1 MRELGISGAF
11 INEHKVFGDS
21 RGLFREWF
29 KKSDFEKVDVNFDI
43 AQANFSQSSK
53 GVLRGLHYSIA
64 PQGQAKLVTCTS
76 GEILDVI
83 VDVRLNSPTY
93 LKVEMVNLKADAGD
107 VLYIPTGVGHSFLV
121 LSDTASVAYLT
132 SSEFD
137 ADAEKTISPLDPAL
151 GIVWPTINGAE
162 YALSDRDKAAPTLA
176 EANTQGILPTFK
188 S

>member
-1 MRELGISGAF
+1 MRKLGISGAF
-11 INEHKVFGDS
+11 INEHKVFGDK

-29 KKSDFEKVDVNFDI
+29 KKSDFEKRGLDFDI
-43 AQANFSQSSK
+43 KQANFSQSTK
-53 GVLRGLHYSIA
+53 GVLRGLHFSIS
-64 PQGQAKLVTCTS
+64 PKGQSKLVTCTS

-83 VDVRLNSPTY
+83 IDLRLNSPTY

-107 VLYIPTGVGHSFLV
+107 VLFIPSGVGHSFLV

-151 GIVWPTINGAE
+151 GIVWPTIIGVE

-176 EANTQGILPTFK
+176 EAITEGILPTFK

>member
-1 MRELGISGAF
+1 MRELEIEGAF
-11 INEHKVFGDS
+11 VNEHNVFEDS

-29 KKSDFEKVDVNFDI
+29 KKSDFEKFGVTFDI

-53 GVLRGLHYSIA
+53 GVLRGLHFSIS
-64 PQGQAKLVTCTS
+64 PKGQAKLVTCTS

-83 VDVRLNSPTY
+83 VDLRLNSPTY
-93 LKVEMVNLKADAGD
+93 LKVEMVPLRADAGD

-121 LSDTASVAYLT
+121 MSEIASVAYLT

-137 ADAEKTISPLDPAL
+137 ADAEKTISPLDPEL
-151 GIVWPTINGAE
+151 GIEWPLIPSTE
-162 YALSDRDKAAPTLA
+162 YSLSDRDKAAPTLA
-176 EANTQGILPTFK
+176 AAIDLGILPVFK